1 MSKVK
6 YFERMIYILQ
16 TYPSKSFQNNMFK
29 ATNFAKNKL
38 RQRCFHDALQKLSQA
53 DTFDSSFNGWLVLR
67 QLT

>member
-1 MSKVK
+1 
-6 YFERMIYILQ
+6 MIYILQ

-67 QLT
+67 QLTYISNREG